1 MKNFSPKSRA
11 IQAIDPA
18 TALAEIRREKAERN
32 LSDFIRQA
40 WPIIEPGT
48 TYIHNWH
55 IDLIS
60 EYMEAINAG
69 QITRLVINMPP
80 RHMKSLHITVCYPAW
95 TWVRHPEKRFI
106 KVSYSDS
113 LSRKQNVLA
122 RDIIMS
128 PWYQQN
134 WGGKFNLKADVNRQ
148 NEFKNDHQGMM
159 FSTSVGGALTGEG
172 GDVIIL
178 DDPQNPLQ
186 ANSETE
192 REATINFSRTP
203 CKAD

>member
-11 IQAIDPA
+11 IQTIDPA

-134 WGGKFNLKADVNRQ
+134 WGGKFSLKADVNRQ

-159 FSTSVGGALTGEG
+159 FPHPSA
-172 GDVIIL
+172 
-178 DDPQNPLQ
+178 
-186 ANSETE
+186 A
-192 REATINFSRTP
+192 R
-203 CKAD
+203 